1 MDFIVD
7 FIVDFDLKYY
17 LYNKNNGRINNRFIK
32 YLSK

>member
-17 LYNKNNGRINNRFIK
+17 LYNKNNGRINKCIILLK
-32 YLSK
+32 